1 MGKRRRVRCRIGSS
15 SSSSSS
21 SSGSGSDGGGSDS
34 ESARRAV
41 GKPIEGGREPEGDE
55 ARGPTDKETQFFYM
69 EFAKSN
75 KASCQSCG
83 EAIAEGELRAIIPGL
98 SNSFLHVACVEWSVG
113 HDNRQT
119 CRGCNVKLRK
129 GEGRIGGENA
139 WFGGVRR
146 SFWHPACFQKGLEHF
161 GSALDIKELRGAPR
175 DQPSSGAVQRRT
187 TTMWK
192 AVSRVKI
199 SVDLTISSSSEDEP
213 DETSAVDLQ
222 CARRQNC
229 GLEAASANCQ
239 RRRRGM
245 RM

>member
-1 MGKRRRVRCRIGSS
+1 MGKRWRGRCSIGRS

-41 GKPIEGGREPEGDE
+41 GKPNEGGREPEGDE

-139 WFGGVRR
+139 WFGGGKKVILAPSVLSKGPRALWQRARYQRAAGR
-146 SFWHPACFQKGLEHF
+146 SSRP
-161 GSALDIKELRGAPR
+161 
-175 DQPSSGAVQRRT
+175 AVQ
-187 TTMWK
+187 W
-192 AVSRVKI
+192 SRPAE
-199 SVDLTISSSSEDEP
+199 DNNNEESSP
-213 DETSAVDLQ
+213 HA
-222 CARRQNC
+222 
-229 GLEAASANCQ
+229 
-239 RRRRGM
+239 
-245 RM
+245 

>member
-1 MGKRRRVRCRIGSS
+1 
-15 SSSSSS
+15 
-21 SSGSGSDGGGSDS
+21 
-34 ESARRAV
+34 
-41 GKPIEGGREPEGDE
+41 
-55 ARGPTDKETQFFYM
+55 M

-175 DQPSSGAVQRRT
+175 DQPSS
-187 TTMWK
+187 
-192 AVSRVKI
+192 
-199 SVDLTISSSSEDEP
+199 
-213 DETSAVDLQ
+213 
-222 CARRQNC
+222 
-229 GLEAASANCQ
+229 AASIHLHEVLAVLTRENF
-239 RRRRGM
+239 GGFDNLIVF
-245 RM
+245 